1 MPPTKIP
8 HGYVLTN
15 HYRTCERQAYNNDH
29 TLEYEVEEL
38 KPINKRGYN
47 GESLREECYRYAL
60 LEYCLRKEFDEKL
73 KKQQEEIDALKKALA
88 DTLAA
93 LAAK

>member
-1 MPPTKIP
+1 MQTTKIP
-8 HGYVLTN
+8 HGYVITD
-15 HYRTCERQAYNNDH
+15 HYRTCERQAYNDDH
-29 TLEYEVEEL
+29 SMEYEVEEL
-38 KPINKRGYN
+38 KPINKRGYDTIV
-47 GESLREECYRYAL
+47 LRNECYRYAL

-73 KKQQEEIDALKKALA
+73 KQQQEEIDGLKKALA